1 MVNKLTE
8 KDLEDRQTDIFTLV
22 IRIRRAFFEGA
33 AVAGIVD
40 REVAQQAWLRS
51 EAFRIYQILLNQAM
65 EQ

>member
-1 MVNKLTE
+1 MIDTLTE

-65 EQ
+65 DQ

>member
-1 MVNKLTE
+1 MIDNLTE

-40 REVAQQAWLRS
+40 REIAQQAWLRS

-65 EQ
+65 DQ

>member
-1 MVNKLTE
+1 MIDKLTE

-65 EQ
+65 DQ

>member
-1 MVNKLTE
+1 MIDALTE

-51 EAFRIYQILLNQAM
+51 EAFRIYQTLLNQAM

>member
-1 MVNKLTE
+1 MIDALTE

-40 REVAQQAWLRS
+40 REASDATV
-51 EAFRIYQILLNQAM
+51 
-65 EQ
+65 

>member
-1 MVNKLTE
+1 MIDTLTE
-8 KDLEDRQTDIFTLV
+8 KDREDRQTDIFTLV

-65 EQ
+65 DQ

>member
-1 MVNKLTE
+1 MVDKLTE

>member
-1 MVNKLTE
+1 MTDSLTE

>member
-1 MVNKLTE
+1 MIDNLTE

-65 EQ
+65 DQ

>member
-1 MVNKLTE
+1 MIDNLTE

>member
-1 MVNKLTE
+1 MVDKLTE
-8 KDLEDRQTDIFTLV
+8 NDLEDRQTDIFTLV

-65 EQ
+65 DQ

>member
-1 MVNKLTE
+1 MIDMLTE

-65 EQ
+65 DQ

>member
-1 MVNKLTE
+1 MVDNLTE

-33 AVAGIVD
+33 AVAGVVD

>member
-1 MVNKLTE
+1 MVDKLTE

-65 EQ
+65 DQ

>member
-1 MVNKLTE
+1 MVDKLTE
-8 KDLEDRQTDIFTLV
+8 NDLEDRQTDIFTLV

>member
-1 MVNKLTE
+1 MVDNLTE

>member
-1 MVNKLTE
+1 MVDKLTE

-51 EAFRIYQILLNQAM
+51 EAFRIYQTLLNQAM

>member
-1 MVNKLTE
+1 MTDTLTE

-65 EQ
+65 DQ